1 MAIKPAG
8 RGPELIAVYSFFIGL
23 TTLAV
28 ALRTYCRVYLVKNF
42 ALDDWLC
49 VTAWVRPIM
58 RGTLLDVNTY
68 ALGIPHYLLLLRHKR
83 CSSWNWPTCVGNPA
97 TE

>member
-23 TTLAV
+23 TTIAV

-49 VTAWVRPIM
+49 IIGWVRPI
-58 RGTLLDVNTY
+58 
-68 ALGIPHYLLLLRHKR
+68 A
-83 CSSWNWPTCVGNPA
+83 
-97 TE
+97 